1 MPMNILVVE
10 DDLEMARLLVRGLQE
25 ESHKTEVAHDGSTAL
40 LLANN
45 ERFDV
50 ILLDVML
57 PGLSG
62 LEVARQLRQ
71 RPEQVPVLMIT
82 ARDAVPDVVRGLDAG
97 ADDYLTKPFSFVELL
112 ARIRALGRR
121 SVVRPGSV
129 LEVEDVVL
137 DTLSLRTFRHGNEIH
152 LSQTEF
158 RLLELLAR
166 NRGKVVPRQ
175 TILSALWGNRRDV
188 GENTLDAFVRLLR
201 RKLESEG
208 TARLVQTHRGF
219 GYSIG
224 AIHRT

>member
-1 MPMNILVVE
+1 MNILVVE
-10 DDLEMARLLVRGLQE
+10 DDLEMSRLLVRGLQE
-25 ESHKTEVAHDGSTAL
+25 ESHKVEVAHDGLTAL
-40 LLANN
+40 
-45 ERFDV
+45 RFADNGGFDL

-62 LEVARQLRQ
+62 LDVARQIRNRSEL
-71 RPEQVPVLMIT
+71 VPILMLT
-82 ARDAVPDVVRGLDAG
+82 ARDAVPDTVKGLDAG

-121 SVVRPGSV
+121 GSARPPSV
-129 LEVEDVVL
+129 LEVENVVL
-137 DTLSLRTFRHGNEIH
+137 DTGSLRTFRDGNEIH

-175 TILSALWGNRRDV
+175 TILAALWGSRRDV
-188 GENTLDAFVRLLR
+188 AENTLDAFVRLLR

-208 TARLVQTHRGF
+208 AAKLVQTHRGF

-224 AIHRT
+224 AMHGT